1 MTINNLFLKV
11 SKKDNAQIVSSLKRK
26 DEEYKPPFELNQFE
40 GTTTEQFTLK
50 QLKEIEAFANNFYEF
65 QKKMNEDEKL
75 IKKNKKLKI
84 VAGPEPVVD
93 KQKN

>member
-1 MTINNLFLKV
+1 
-11 SKKDNAQIVSSLKRK
+11 
-26 DEEYKPPFELNQFE
+26 
-40 GTTTEQFTLK
+40 LK

-93 KQKN
+93 KPKI